1 MKSTLGRKGFIW
13 LIIKGSQGRNLE
25 AGDEAEAMDGG
36 CLLASSTFLSF
47 PFPFPFPLPLSF
59 PSLLSLSSFLSSF
72 LPFFLETGSLCSP
85 GYSVDQ
91 VGFKLT

>member
-25 AGDEAEAMDGG
+25 AGDEAEAMEGG

-47 PFPFPFPLPLSF
+47 LFLSFPFLSFRLSFLLSFPLSF
-59 PSLLSLSSFLSSF
+59 LISFL
-72 LPFFLETGSLCSP
+72 FFGRQVLCVALAN
-85 GYSVDQ
+85 SVDQ